1 MKLYDIQMLTPL
13 GKRYGQMRLESSD
26 GHLSGMMSL
35 LGVTQ
40 PIDGTVRSD
49 GSCEFS
55 GRLITLLNTIEYCAK
70 GMIAQDS
77 IQFSIA
83 GKGRTFDVTGT
94 LREDI
99 TL

>member
-13 GKRYGQMRLESSD
+13 GKRYGQMRVESSD
-26 GHLSGMMSL
+26 GHLRGMLSL
-35 LGVTQ
+35 LGASQ
-40 PIDGTVRSD
+40 PIDGTVKAD
-49 GSCEFS
+49 GSCEFC
-55 GRLITLLNTIEYCAK
+55 GRLVTMLNTIEYCAK
-70 GMIAQDS
+70 GMIGQDS

-83 GKGRTFDVTGT
+83 GKGRTFDVTGI